1 MNLQYYNSQLP
12 LFPEPFCEI
21 DKTVIRNGVKF
32 YMHHAQSIPK
42 PAAYKY
48 LQYYK
53 LLYWSG
59 HHTLESIEAG
69 MIVRDNTAFIVRY
82 HNGLTRGKIL
92 AKPDAQYRISFRAA
106 KDFLC
111 IDPIVLI
118 SESPTV

>member
-1 MNLQYYNSQLP
+1 
-12 LFPEPFCEI
+12 
-21 DKTVIRNGVKF
+21 
-32 YMHHAQSIPK
+32 MHHAQSIPK

-118 SESPTV
+118 SESLTV